1 MAMQRLIPQ
10 SIWKYLDRNPVET
23 LPETRDMPEG
33 NSLRPMRDALDHL
46 RAAYPMETRKLDA
59 DELASIGLPPIGHHG
74 SDEAKIRALGADLVR
89 RRGGEIASRLADL
102 LVKTIQEERR
112 K

>member
-1 MAMQRLIPQ
+1 MRRIIDAGIQRI
-10 SIWKYLDRNPVET
+10 IDRNPVET
-23 LPETRDMPEG
+23 EG
-33 NSLRPMRDALDHL
+33 NSLRPL
-46 RAAYPMETRKLDA
+46 RAVIDNLRAVYPTETRPLTP
-59 DELASIGLPPIGHHG
+59 DEMASIGLPPIGHHG

-102 LVKTIQEERR
+102 LVKVVQEERR

>member
-1 MAMQRLIPQ
+1 MAMQRLIPK
-10 SIWKYLDRNPVET
+10 SIQRYLDRHPVET

-33 NSLRPMRDALDHL
+33 NSLRPMRAVIDNL
-46 RAAYPMETRKLDA
+46 REAIPMETRKLDA
-59 DELASIGLPPIGHHG
+59 DELASIGLPPTGNQG

-89 RRGGEIASRLADL
+89 RRGGEIASGLADL
-102 LVKTIQEERR
+102 LVKVIQEERR